1 MHKVLQMYENKLV
14 YAKFLEAMQIFV
26 WQYNIL
32 VLFSFTLT
40 LLSLLVENDF
50 VFICLFQS
58 FNLNV

>member
-1 MHKVLQMYENKLV
+1 MYDNKLV

-26 WQYNIL
+26 WQYDIL
-32 VLFSFTLT
+32 LLFSFTLT